1 MNLVRSSLDYPSVSP
16 ICVGLGRGLDIEVG
30 WYKKYIH
37 GHNTLYH
44 KCTISNKDIV
54 QTSVP
59 GTCMSVSIDY
69 INGVSCIGFM
79 YHVQLGV
86 YSFFVHVTSTV

>member
-1 MNLVRSSLDYPSVSP
+1 MTTHPYPLYALVWA
-16 ICVGLGRGLDIEVG
+16 VG
-30 WYKKYIH
+30 WISRSDGIKKYIH
-37 GHNTLYH
+37 GHSTLYH

-69 INGVSCIGFM
+69 INGVSCIGFK